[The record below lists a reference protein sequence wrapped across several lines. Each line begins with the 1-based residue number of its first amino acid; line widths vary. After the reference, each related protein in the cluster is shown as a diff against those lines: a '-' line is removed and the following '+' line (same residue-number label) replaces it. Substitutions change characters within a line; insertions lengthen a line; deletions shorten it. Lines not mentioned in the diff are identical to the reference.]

1 MVGFLAGIVE
11 ERFRNIDRI
20 GAVESPVLLIHGE
33 KDSLVPCKH
42 SEDLANKKVKGV
54 CKLLILK
61 DMEHNKYN
69 LFTEIINPIWGF

>member
-42 SEDLANKKVKGV
+42 SED
-54 CKLLILK
+54 
-61 DMEHNKYN
+61 
-69 LFTEIINPIWGF
+69 